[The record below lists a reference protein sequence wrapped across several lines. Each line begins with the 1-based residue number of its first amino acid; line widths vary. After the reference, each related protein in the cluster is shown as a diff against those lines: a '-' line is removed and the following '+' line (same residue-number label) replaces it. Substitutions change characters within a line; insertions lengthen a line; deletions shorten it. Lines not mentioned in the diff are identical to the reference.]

1 MAGEMSALG
10 NVKSGKRL
18 SGKTSGRES
27 LRRRIYSVSKSVR
40 EIFVGALSVKD
51 LSLENCLLG
60 NSPVGELS
68 TSLES
73 SIKLA

>member
-1 MAGEMSALG
+1 MAGELSARG
-10 NVKSGKRL
+10 NVKSGKHL

-40 EIFVGALSVKD
+40 EMFVVALSVKD
-51 LSLENCLLG
+51 LSLENCQLG

-73 SIKLA
+73 SINLA